1 MIKAQECS
9 AQIVPVRQKRCRD
22 TGGAFLHHLSLGKA
36 LRMGFCVPVH
46 VIAPHLSDT
55 HPRVARAGPSR
66 TKQSRPS
73 ADDHE
78 LPITCLMSTFL
89 FR

>member
-9 AQIVPVRQKRCRD
+9 AQIVPGRQQRCRD
-22 TGGAFLHHLSLGKA
+22 TEGAFLHHLSLGKA
-36 LRMGFCVPVH
+36 LRMGFCVPV
-46 VIAPHLSDT
+46 IAPHLSDT
-55 HPRVARAGPSR
+55 YPRVARAGPSR

-73 ADDHE
+73 ADDQ
-78 LPITCLMSTFL
+78 C